1 MNTGYVAVVR
11 VGMKH
16 HGDADRLMTA
26 LVEYEPAVGMSSF
39 EWLEVRVSVPAM
51 NLAQACKRALT
62 LVAVATAAPA
72 IACEVMTESEF
83 AGRYRF
89 PSATERDH
97 LQGGPL
103 R

>member
-16 HGDADRLMTA
+16 QGDADRLMTA
-26 LVEYEPAVGMSSF
+26 LIEYEPAVGTSS
-39 EWLEVRVSVPAM
+39 EWLEVRLNVPAM

-72 IACEVMTESEF
+72 IACEVMTECEF

-89 PSATERDH
+89 PSATERGH